1 MATIA
6 ELEIQIQQLQNSF
19 TRLEQSLNK
28 AKISELV
35 SADLINDTDIIPLV
49 QGGVTKRITRQ
60 TFLSG
65 LNLHLAADKDYDT
78 IAERDADVANLTHG
92 ENVFVEDASG
102 DPTVNHGWAIYRYDK
117 TKGVFHK
124 LSEQEGIDF
133 SLTDYLKKTNNLSE
147 LSDKAAARSNLDIF
161 STTEINNKLV
171 SMQDM
176 IKVRTKAI
184 NGNTLIS
191 LTGQADAN
199 YYVQIIEYLGTSG
212 NRVWS
217 GYQITSQQQNSFNF
231 VPPTRYSTG
240 TLVYRIV
247 NKD

>member
-28 AKISELV
+28 TKISELV
-35 SADLINDTDIIPLV
+35 SADSINDTDIIPMV
-49 QGGVTKRITRQ
+49 QAGVTKRITRQ

-78 IAERDADVANLTHG
+78 IQDRDADKANLTHG

-117 TKGVFHK
+117 PKDVFHK

-133 SLTDYLKKTNNLSE
+133 SLTDYLKKSDNLAG
-147 LSDKAAARSNLDIF
+147 LTDKAAARSNLDIF
-161 STTEINNKLV
+161 STTEMNSKLTTI
-171 SMQDM
+171 QNM
-176 IKVRTKAI
+176 IKVRTQAI
-184 NGNTLIS
+184 SGNTLIS
-191 LTGQADAN
+191 LTGQSDAN
-199 YYVQIIEYLGTSG
+199 YYVQIIEYVGTSG

-217 GYQITSQQQNSFNF
+217 GYQVTSQQQNSFNF
-231 VPPTRYSTG
+231 VPPTRYSSG
-240 TLVYRIV
+240 TLYYRIV